1 MGSPDDTFLMWE
13 TFNECKN
20 VVLEIVELISNL
32 GCFIYSD
39 KDTEFL
45 GFTINSKKMTVG
57 PSASKQINI
66 SATLDRVKTSKG
78 LNIRKIS
85 KLIRKLEANFPRIH
99 NNRIYIWYLH

>member
-1 MGSPDDTFLMWE
+1 
-13 TFNECKN
+13 
-20 VVLEIVELISNL
+20 
-32 GCFIYSD
+32 
-39 KDTEFL
+39 
-45 GFTINSKKMTVG
+45 MTVG
-57 PSASKQINI
+57 PSASKDINI